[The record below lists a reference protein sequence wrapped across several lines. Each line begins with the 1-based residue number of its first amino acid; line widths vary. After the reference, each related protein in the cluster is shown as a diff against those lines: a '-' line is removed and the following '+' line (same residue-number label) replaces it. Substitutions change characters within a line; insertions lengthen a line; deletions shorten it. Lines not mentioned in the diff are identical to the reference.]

1 MAQNGVVTWLLVAI
15 LLASALAGGC
25 GGDEPKADR
34 RTTVKTPQPAEDF
47 LGRPGKLVD
56 IGAGRRLLLHCVG
69 SGSPTVVL
77 EAGFGADASQWR
89 DVQPDIARDTRTCAY
104 DRAGFGFS
112 AAPAGV
118 RDARDEITDLRRL
131 LARAR
136 IDPPYVVV
144 GHSYGGV
151 LARVFAHLH
160 PTETAGLVLIDTVGR
175 NGRSRQLAIWPES
188 QARTI
193 RRRLA
198 TTVRDGV
205 DIAVGE
211 ALAARL
217 TTLGDTPLAVV
228 TAGRHDDFPRRPSSL
243 AGAQERL
250 WGQMQD
256 ELAQLSSNRVH
267 VVAARSNHDV
277 PSSRS
282 GQPAVA
288 IRAVEAVL
296 DAARDETALPPCPE
310 IFSGSDVRCGS

>member
-1 MAQNGVVTWLLVAI
+1 MTRLLAAI
-15 LLASALAGGC
+15 LLASVLAGGC
-25 GGDEPKADR
+25 GGGDEPKA
-34 RTTVKTPQPAEDF
+34 TTSRDGEDSPASEDF

-56 IGAGRRLLLHCVG
+56 IGAGRSLFLHCVG

-77 EAGFGADASQWR
+77 EAGFGGDASQWR
-89 DVQPDIARDTRTCAY
+89 DVQPDLGHDTRTCAY

-112 AAPAGV
+112 AATSGV
-118 RDARDEITDLRRL
+118 RDARDEIKDLRRL

-160 PTETAGLVLIDTVGR
+160 PTETAGLVLIDTMGR

-193 RRRLA
+193 RRELA
-198 TTVRDGV
+198 TTVMDGV
-205 DIAVGE
+205 DLATGE
-211 ALAARL
+211 ALADRL
-217 TTLGDTPLAVV
+217 TKLGDTPLAVI
-228 TAGRHDDFPRRPSSL
+228 TAGRHDNFPRRPSSL
-243 AGAQERL
+243 AGALEQL
-250 WGQMQD
+250 WGKMQD
-256 ELAQLSSNRVH
+256 ELAQLSTNSVH

-282 GQPAVA
+282 GQPSVAV
-288 IRAVEAVL
+288 RGVQAVL
-296 DAARDETALPPCPE
+296 DAARDGTALPPCPE
-310 IFSGSDVRCGS
+310 IFSGSDIRCGS

>member
-1 MAQNGVVTWLLVAI
+1 VARLLVAI

-25 GGDEPKADR
+25 SGDQPKAEHR
-34 RTTVKTPQPAEDF
+34 ATVKTPQPTEDF

-56 IGAGRRLLLHCVG
+56 IGAGRSLLLHCVG

-77 EAGFGADASQWR
+77 EAGFGGDASQWR
-89 DVQPDIARDTRTCAY
+89 DVQPDIGHDTRTCAY

-112 AAPAGV
+112 AAPSGV

-160 PTETAGLVLIDTVGR
+160 PTETAGLVLIDTMGR

-193 RRRLA
+193 RRELA
-198 TTVRDGV
+198 TTVMDGV
-205 DIAVGE
+205 DLAAGE
-211 ALAARL
+211 ALADRL
-217 TTLGDTPLAVV
+217 TKLGDTPLAVI
-228 TAGRHDDFPRRPSSL
+228 TAGRHDNFPRRPSSL
-243 AGAQERL
+243 AGALEQL
-250 WGQMQD
+250 WGRMQD

-267 VVAARSNHDV
+267 VVAARSSHDV
-277 PSSRS
+277 PSSRT
-282 GQPAVA
+282 GQPSVAVL
-288 IRAVEAVL
+288 AVEAVL

-310 IFSGSDVRCGS
+310 IFGGTDIRCGS

>member
-1 MAQNGVVTWLLVAI
+1 MTRRLVAI

-25 GGDEPKADR
+25 GGDEPKSER
-34 RTTVKTPQPAEDF
+34 RVTAKTPQPAEDF

-56 IGAGRRLLLHCVG
+56 IGAGRSLLLHCVG

-77 EAGFGADASQWR
+77 EAGFGGDASQWR
-89 DVQPDIARDTRTCAY
+89 DVQPGIGHATRTCAY

-112 AAPAGV
+112 AAPSGV

-160 PTETAGLVLIDTVGR
+160 PTETAGLVLIDTMGR

-193 RRRLA
+193 RRELT
-198 TTVRDGV
+198 TTVMDGV
-205 DIAVGE
+205 DLAAGE
-211 ALAARL
+211 ALADRL
-217 TTLGDTPLAVV
+217 TKLGDTPLAVI
-228 TAGRHDDFPRRPSSL
+228 TAGRHDNFPRRPSSL
-243 AGAQERL
+243 AGALEQL
-250 WGQMQD
+250 WRKMQD
-256 ELAQLSSNRVH
+256 ELALLSSNRVH
-267 VVAARSNHDV
+267 VVAARSNHDI

-282 GQPAVA
+282 GQPSVAV
-288 IRAVEAVL
+288 RAVEAVL
-296 DAARDETALPPCPE
+296 DAARDQTALPPCPE
-310 IFSGSDVRCGS
+310 IFSGSDIRCRS

>member
-1 MAQNGVVTWLLVAI
+1 MGAVTRLLVAI

-25 GGDEPKADR
+25 GGDEPNAER
-34 RTTVKTPQPAEDF
+34 PATVKTRQPAEDF
-47 LGRPGKLVD
+47 VGRPGKLVD
-56 IGAGRRLLLHCVG
+56 IGAGRSLLLHCVG

-77 EAGFGADASQWR
+77 EAGFGGDASQWR
-89 DVQPDIARDTRTCAY
+89 DVQPDIGHDTRTCAY
-104 DRAGFGFS
+104 DRAGSGFS
-112 AAPAGV
+112 AAPSGV

-160 PTETAGLVLIDTVGR
+160 PTETAGLVLIDTMGR

-193 RRRLA
+193 RRELA
-198 TTVRDGV
+198 TTVMDGV
-205 DIAVGE
+205 DLAAGE
-211 ALAARL
+211 ALADRL
-217 TTLGDTPLAVV
+217 TKLGDTPLAVI
-228 TAGRHDDFPRRPSSL
+228 TAGRHDNFPRRPSSL
-243 AGAQERL
+243 AGALEQL
-250 WGQMQD
+250 WGKMQD

-282 GQPAVA
+282 GQPSVAV
-288 IRAVEAVL
+288 RAVEAVL

-310 IFSGSDVRCGS
+310 IFSGSDIRCGS

>member
-1 MAQNGVVTWLLVAI
+1 MTRLLVAI

-25 GGDEPKADR
+25 GGDEPKAER
-34 RTTVKTPQPAEDF
+34 RATVKTPQPAEDF

-56 IGAGRRLLLHCVG
+56 IGAGRSLLLHCVG

-77 EAGFGADASQWR
+77 EAGFGGDASQWR
-89 DVQPDIARDTRTCAY
+89 DVQPDIGHVTRTCAY
-104 DRAGFGFS
+104 DRAGSGFS
-112 AAPAGV
+112 AAPSGV

-136 IDPPYVVV
+136 IDPPYVIV

-160 PTETAGLVLIDTVGR
+160 PTETAGLVLIDTMGR

-193 RRRLA
+193 RRELA
-198 TTVRDGV
+198 TTVMDGV
-205 DIAVGE
+205 DLAAGE
-211 ALAARL
+211 AIADRL
-217 TTLGDTPLAVV
+217 TKLGDTPLAVI
-228 TAGRHDDFPRRPSSL
+228 TAGRHDNFPRRPSSL
-243 AGAQERL
+243 AGALEQL
-250 WGQMQD
+250 WGKMQD

-282 GQPAVA
+282 GQPSVA
-288 IRAVEAVL
+288 FRAVEAVL
-296 DAARDETALPPCPE
+296 DAARDETALPPCQE
-310 IFSGSDVRCGS
+310 IFSGSDIRCGS